1 VRPAARGFSM
11 SELLLLLGALLL
23 LSFGV
28 LDLLNRR
35 SRIEAARVDELD
47 RALARAT
54 RALERAVRL
63 AGGGSVPD
71 PITVSDN
78 TPDGTSFPTARGPI
92 AVRPGTDR
100 LVARGVIEGPML
112 SLDALDP
119 ITAEIVSSPAASA
132 HAGLL
137 QRNPSDAPLRI
148 PAWPRRSPVSGPGAG
163 SRLLR
168 IVARLRDALARPD
181 VAPLFLVR
189 DELGGWAVG
198 RVRASDDAG
207 LTEGCLAEG
216 VSGSGREPCDLE
228 LRLDFHDPRAVA
240 WNPGRDA
247 GALQRLGR
255 PFEGGL
261 LDEETYFV
269 ARGESE
275 DLPAADRAPASSK
288 TFPRPYLAV
297 ARAAGPASY
306 EVQRLAD
313 GIEDL
318 QIAVR
323 AADGRYAPDG
333 PGTVP
338 LAPAALSDALGRSAI
353 SMIKIALVAK
363 SSSPAKLPRNVAWSS
378 RAPNGLGG
386 ILLMNAPRPSA
397 SGSGPVGFAR
407 ALEERVPF
415 ARKAFVVAFAPR
427 NLSASRQLP

>member
-1 VRPAARGFSM
+1 VRLAARGFSM
-11 SELLLLLGALLL
+11 LELLLLLGALLL
-23 LSFGV
+23 LAFGV

-35 SRIEAARVDELD
+35 SRIEAARDDELD

-71 PITVSDN
+71 AITVSDN
-78 TPDGTSFPTARGPI
+78 TPDGISFPTARGPV

-168 IVARLRDALARPD
+168 IVARLRDALSRPD
-181 VAPLFLVR
+181 VTPLFLVR

-198 RVRASDDAG
+198 RVRAADDAG
-207 LTEGCLAEG
+207 MTEGCLAEG
-216 VSGSGREPCDLE
+216 ASGNGREPCDLE
-228 LRLDFHDPRAVA
+228 LRLDFLDPRAVA

-261 LDEETYFV
+261 LDEEAYFV

-275 DLPAADRAPASSK
+275 DASG
-288 TFPRPYLAV
+288 FPRPYLAV
-297 ARAAGPASY
+297 ARAAGAASY

-323 AADGRYAPDG
+323 AADGRYVPDG

-338 LAPAALSDALGRSAI
+338 LAPAALSDALGRPSI

-363 SSSPAKLPRNVAWSS
+363 ASSPAKLPRIVAWSS

-407 ALEERVPF
+407 ALGERVPF

-427 NLSASRQLP
+427 NLPGSRQLP